1 MSKHKEIYV
10 THSHTKK
17 VFANMKRQGKDV
29 SGRDTPLFPTM
40 IVQAQEQVS
49 EEPVTDDTENV
60 ASVPT
65 HSNDPLLSVIDLEK
79 TKTSQA
85 AEISELKERV
95 KRLEKKGGSRTYR
108 LRRLYKVGRSAR
120 VVSFKDEGMGDQQDA
135 SKQRMKID
143 EIDQDAKVT
152 LVDDTHGRYGDN
164 LMFDTGVL
172 DNEQD
177 MAQKEVDMAKKDIS
191 TADPVTTADE
201 VVTIANVVVSTAEV
215 TTNNT
220 TTTTVNELTLSQTL
234 IETKAVKPKARG
246 AKDKGKAKM
255 VEPEKPLKKK
265 YQIMFDKEDDV
276 QAMMDADYELSARL
290 QAEEQGELTIKEKSR
305 LFVEL
310 MNKRKK
316 HFARIKVEEQRR
328 KPPTKAQTGNT
339 MSTYVKN
346 VAGYKH
352 NQLKTKSFE
361 DLQML
366 FDIEM
371 KENIDREDLETLWKL
386 VKAKHGLT
394 RPEEAYER
402 VLWGDLK
409 VMFEPDVESE
419 VWRNLQGHKVTV
431 WKLFSSSGVHFV
443 RFQNLHIFMLVEKRY
458 PLTPATITEM
468 LNKKLQADHWNEMC
482 YQLLKLMTKQLKNP
496 GSV

>member
-29 SGRDTPLFPTM
+29 SGSGHHSLLFQP
-40 IVQAQEQVS
+40 ILFQKLKRQK
-49 EEPVTDDTENV
+49 PVTDDTENV

-85 AEISELKERV
+85 TEISELKERV

-108 LRRLYKVGRSAR
+108 LKRLYKVGRSAR

-143 EIDQDAKVT
+143 EIDQDAK
-152 LVDDTHGRYGDN
+152 
-164 LMFDTGVL
+164 
-172 DNEQD
+172 
-177 MAQKEVDMAKKDIS
+177 
-191 TADPVTTADE
+191 
-201 VVTIANVVVSTAEV
+201 
-215 TTNNT
+215 
-220 TTTTVNELTLSQTL
+220 
-234 IETKAVKPKARG
+234 

-371 KENIDREDLETLWKL
+371 KRVNIFVDMDTELVKGSETKIEGSSKRAGEEFESETLKKQKLDENVEAKVDDDQEEAEMKKHMEIVPDDEVAIDAIPLATKPPITSIDREDLETLWKL

-394 RPEEAYER
+394 RPEEGYER
-402 VLWGDLK
+402 VLWGNLK
-409 VMFEPDVESE
+409 VIFEPDVESE

-458 PLTPATITEM
+458 LLTPATITKM
-468 LNKKLQADHWNEMC
+468 LNNAQQEAL
-482 YQLLKLMTKQLKNP
+482 
-496 GSV
+496 S